1 MILSTVVDNEIVHNL
16 MYTGLSEYEARAYLA
31 LVSSKSPVTPYELA
45 RLAGIS
51 TSKVYE
57 TVARLEERRMA
68 KDIGGPEGGRK
79 RYVAQPPQDYIDT
92 SRKAMNLTLKTLG
105 HGLAALVDEE
115 RPTAI
120 WNIHGYDELFEKAV
134 RTISTARLELL
145 VSVWAEDAH
154 MLLEPLKE
162 AMERGVRVAMLHYGM
177 PKERVGQV
185 YMHPIEGQDERRSMS
200 VVADSIEAVVC
211 AILSGNR
218 AEGAYSDNP
227 GFVMMAE
234 EYIKH
239 DIYMM
244 KVVSR
249 FDRELRFRFGPK
261 YSMLTDV
268 FTDLDTM

>member
-1 MILSTVVDNEIVHNL
+1 MLISTVVDNDIIQHL

-45 RLAGIS
+45 RLSGIS

-68 KDIGGPEGGRK
+68 RDVSGPDGGKK

-92 SRKAMNLTLKTLG
+92 SRKTMDLTLKTLG
-105 HGLAALVDEE
+105 HGLASVVSED

-120 WNIHGYDELFEKAV
+120 WNIHGYDELFEKAA
-134 RTISTARLELL
+134 RTIQSARLELL
-145 VSVWAEDAH
+145 VSVWAEDVDRLIDP
-154 MLLEPLKE
+154 MKE
-162 AMERGVRVAMLHYGM
+162 AMERGVRIAMLHYGM

-185 YMHPIEGQDERRSMS
+185 YMHPIDVPGERRTMS

-211 AILSGNR
+211 TIMQGGR
-218 AEGAYSDNP
+218 AEGAFSDNP

-261 YSMLTDV
+261 YTMLTDV
-268 FTDLDTM
+268 FTDMDTM